1 MKTLKN
7 RLQKEVKNAYLVSGD
22 DFYLFEKAL
31 GMIRGALNINFSDMN
46 ISYFD
51 DDNFTIK
58 KVVES
63 CDLMPVGDERRLV
76 VLKYVTK
83 VTDGDKK
90 VLEEYLERPNEFCT
104 IVILDFAGKFE
115 SIKKNIDFVDAKRMD
130 KTMVSRIVFSN
141 LEKRGKKISPEA
153 LDALIDACNGYLTRI
168 ENELDKICY
177 YTLQD
182 ELITKKVIDELVTK
196 DLEYTVFELTEALAE
211 RKADK
216 AIKLLDLMKNEQ
228 GTLSLISNHFRRL
241 FYISVSDMSNSELA
255 SYLGVKEFAIIKAKK
270 QVNNFSKIQLKKIIN
285 LIEEV
290 DYFTKTGKMQA
301 ENGLFYLVFNILY
314 L

>member
-168 ENELDKICY
+168 ENELDKLCY
-177 YTLQD
+177 YTVQD
-182 ELITKKVIDELVTK
+182 
-196 DLEYTVFELTEALAE
+196 
-211 RKADK
+211 
-216 AIKLLDLMKNEQ
+216 
-228 GTLSLISNHFRRL
+228 
-241 FYISVSDMSNSELA
+241 
-255 SYLGVKEFAIIKAKK
+255 
-270 QVNNFSKIQLKKIIN
+270 
-285 LIEEV
+285 
-290 DYFTKTGKMQA
+290 
-301 ENGLFYLVFNILY
+301 
-314 L
+314 